1 MFWSELDILIAEDRT
16 DDRVTNLVWSKDASA
31 WSKKQW

>member
-16 DDRVTNLVWSKDASA
+16 DLVWRKDASA
-31 WSKKQW
+31 WSKKQ